1 MPYLDRTVCSP
12 EPIDCRILTAALELF
27 VERGFHKVSIHDIQK
42 LSDVSIGS
50 IYKHFGGKEGVAKA
64 LYDHLL
70 NEFDELMDKINQL
83 EASQI
88 EKSNELIRR
97 LFVYTESKRD
107 IISFVFH
114 SKHKEFLP
122 GESLICDEKPFLA
135 MRGIV
140 EKGIKEKEIN
150 ASNPIIAGAT
160 IFGSVIRLIQLRLD
174 GVIKEPLEQ
183 HYDEITSSIWN
194 GLGNKI
200 KNEPK
205 LKVINQ
211 S

>member
-1 MPYLDRTVCSP
+1 MPYLDRTACSP

-70 NEFDELMDKINQL
+70 NEFDELIEKINCL

-88 EKSNELIRR
+88 EKSNELIKR
-97 LFVYTESKRD
+97 LFSYTETKRD
-107 IISFVFH
+107 IIAFVFYA
-114 SKHKEFLP
+114 KHKEFLP
-122 GESLICDEKPFLA
+122 DQSLICDEKPFLA
-135 MRGIV
+135 MRDIV
-140 EKGIKEKEIN
+140 DKGIKEKEIN
-150 ASNPIIAGAT
+150 ATNPIIAGAT

-174 GVIKEPLEQ
+174 GIIKEPLEQ
-183 HYDEITSSIWN
+183 HYDEVIDSIWK
-194 GLGNKI
+194 GLANNIQK
-200 KNEPK
+200 KPK

>member
-1 MPYLDRTVCSP
+1 MPYLDKTVCSP

-64 LYDHLL
+64 LYDHLI
-70 NEFDELMDKINQL
+70 NEFDELLDKINSL
-83 EASQI
+83 ESSQI

-97 LFVYTESKRD
+97 LFTYTETRRD

-114 SKHKEFLP
+114 AKHKEFLP
-122 GESLICDEKPFLA
+122 DESLICDEKPFLA
-135 MRGIV
+135 MRNIV

-150 ASNPIIAGAT
+150 SSNPIIASAT
-160 IFGSVIRLIQLRLD
+160 IFGSIIRLIQLRLD

-183 HYDEITSSIWN
+183 HYDEIIYSIWT
-194 GLGNKI
+194 GLGNNIQEKP
-200 KNEPK
+200 E
-205 LKVINQ
+205 LKVINR

>member
-88 EKSNELIRR
+88 EKSNELIKR
-97 LFVYTESKRD
+97 LFTYTESRRD

-114 SKHKEFLP
+114 AKHKEFLP
-122 GESLICDEKPFLA
+122 DESLICDEKPFLA
-135 MRGIV
+135 MRSII

-150 ASNPIIAGAT
+150 ASNPIIAGAI

-183 HYDEITSSIWN
+183 HYDEITFSIWN
-194 GLGNKI
+194 GLGKKI

>member
-12 EPIDCRILTAALELF
+12 EPLDCRILTAALELF

-70 NEFDELMDKINQL
+70 NEFDELIEKINCL

-97 LFVYTESKRD
+97 LFSYTETKRD
-107 IISFVFH
+107 IISFVFYA
-114 SKHKEFLP
+114 KHKEFLP
-122 GESLICDEKPFLA
+122 DQSLICDEKPFLA
-135 MRGIV
+135 MRDIV
-140 EKGIKEKEIN
+140 DKGIKEKEIN

-183 HYDEITSSIWN
+183 HYDEIINSIWH
-194 GLGNKI
+194 GLGNNIQK
-200 KNEPK
+200 KAK

-211 S
+211 

>member
-1 MPYLDRTVCSP
+1 VPYLDRTVCSP

-114 SKHKEFLP
+114 AKHKEFLP
-122 GESLICDEKPFLA
+122 DESLICDEKPFLA

-140 EKGIKEKEIN
+140 EKGIEEKEIN

-194 GLGNKI
+194 GLCNKI

>member
-1 MPYLDRTVCSP
+1 
-12 EPIDCRILTAALELF
+12 
-27 VERGFHKVSIHDIQK
+27 
-42 LSDVSIGS
+42 
-50 IYKHFGGKEGVAKA
+50 
-64 LYDHLL
+64 
-70 NEFDELMDKINQL
+70 
-83 EASQI
+83 
-88 EKSNELIRR
+88 
-97 LFVYTESKRD
+97 
-107 IISFVFH
+107 
-114 SKHKEFLP
+114 
-122 GESLICDEKPFLA
+122 